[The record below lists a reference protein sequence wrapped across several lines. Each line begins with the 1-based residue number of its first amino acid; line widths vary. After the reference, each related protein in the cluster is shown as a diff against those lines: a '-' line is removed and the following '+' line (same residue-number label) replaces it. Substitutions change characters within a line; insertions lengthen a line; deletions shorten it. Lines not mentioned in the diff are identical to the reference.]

1 MNEKVR
7 FWALPGR
14 GLPPRP
20 VEAFLVKRLR
30 LTSQRDRASASDIV
44 QIFLGAAAA
53 ALLASLPLL
62 AARSPR
68 APLNPTPVRTF
79 GPTDPKELEAF
90 LDPIFSSGMVR
101 WHIPGAVFLLVKDG
115 RVFFA
120 RGYGYSDLIKRT
132 AVDPAKTVFRVGSV
146 SKLFTAT
153 AVLQLAERGEV
164 DLHTDVN
171 RYLKTFQLEENF
183 PAPVTLANLL
193 THTGGF
199 DDRAIGIAARNAQD
213 QAPLGEYLARSM
225 PPRVRPPGEMYN
237 YSSHGIALAGYIVE
251 TVSGQPFGEYVE
263 KNILEPLEMRQ
274 SSFSPAAAP
283 VAEIARSYAVVNGTV
298 QAVPYDFFNIGPAV
312 GLNSTASDMAH
323 FMIANLEHGVFDGHR
338 LLSER
343 MLREMHRQQYTD
355 DPHLPGRTYGFY
367 EKFRNGWR
375 SIGHGGNIRGF
386 GSLLLLVPEA
396 RAGIFLSTNLDEPRF
411 DVELV
416 HKFFVHY
423 FPSRVAADPPAPNP
437 LFLTKATNYVGRYRI
452 NPYSRTTLEKLATLN
467 WQYRLTALP
476 DGSLQLHT
484 PHDYTPPTRWV
495 EVTPDLFES
504 ANGEGRAVFRLDS
517 DGRAKALLLDTGEFE
532 KLAWY
537 ETAGF
542 QVNLVKTLLLVFL
555 SLGLVW
561 PLEYALRRMLQRPR
575 ASSWSRTAGS
585 ARLVAV
591 AAGASALVFIVG
603 FVRTARHMDFWEFIY
618 GIPAPIHR
626 LLVIPPFTA
635 LAACG
640 MVFFDVRAWAKGVG
654 SVLDRLYYTMVT
666 VAALVFVWFLVFWN
680 LLNVR

>member
-1 MNEKVR
+1 M
-7 FWALPGR
+7 A
-14 GLPPRP
+14 
-20 VEAFLVKRLR
+20 
-30 LTSQRDRASASDIV
+30 
-44 QIFLGAAAA
+44 
-53 ALLASLPLL
+53 
-62 AARSPR
+62 
-68 APLNPTPVRTF
+68 
-79 GPTDPKELEAF
+79 
-90 LDPIFSSGMVR
+90 R

-115 RVFFA
+115 RVLFA
-120 RGYGYSDLIKRT
+120 RGYGYADLMNKT
-132 AVDPAKTVFRVGSV
+132 AVNPGQTVFRVGSV

-153 AVLQLAERGEV
+153 AVLQLAERGQV

-171 RYLKTFQLEENF
+171 RYLKTIQLEENF

-199 DDRAIGIAARNAQD
+199 DDRAIGIAARSARD
-213 QAPLGEYLARSM
+213 QAPLGKYLARSM
-225 PPRVRPPGEMYN
+225 PPRIRPPGEMYS

-251 TVSGQPFGEYVE
+251 TVSGQPIGEYVE
-263 KNILEPLEMRQ
+263 KNILELLEMRQ
-274 SSFSPAAAP
+274 SSFSPAGGPAGG
-283 VAEIARSYAVVNGTV
+283 IARGYAVMNGIV

-312 GLNSTASDMAH
+312 GLNSTATDMAH
-323 FMIANLEHGVFDGHR
+323 FMIANLEGGVFDGHR

-343 MLREMHRQQYTD
+343 MLDEMHRQQYTD
-355 DPHLPGRTYGFY
+355 DTRLPGRTYGFY
-367 EKFRNGWR
+367 EKYRNGWR

-411 DVELV
+411 DDELV
-416 HKFFVHY
+416 QKFFDHY
-423 FPSRVAADPPAPNP
+423 FPPRVAVDPPAPNP
-437 LFLTKATNYVGRYRI
+437 GLLTEATNYVGRYRI

-467 WQYRLTALP
+467 WQYRLIALP
-476 DGSLQLHT
+476 DGSLELHT

-495 EVTPDLFES
+495 EVTPELFER
-504 ANGEGRAVFRLDS
+504 ANGEGHAIFRLDS
-517 DGRAKALLLDTGEFE
+517 HGRARALLLDTGELE

-555 SLGLVW
+555 SIGLVW
-561 PLEYALRRMLQRPR
+561 PLEYALRRILKRPR
-575 ASSWSRTAGS
+575 TSSWSRTGGS

-603 FVRTARHMDFWEFIY
+603 FVRTARHMDLWEFIY

-640 MVFFDVRAWAKGVG
+640 MLFFDARAWGKGEG
-654 SVLDRLYYTMVT
+654 SVLDRLYYTLVT
-666 VAALVFVWFLVFWN
+666 VAALIFVWFLFFWN